1 MKRIEERIPEQNIF
15 LYGPKNTMKMYL
27 EKEYAEKLLEMPI
40 PEFWV
45 KTAWRMKKKMTSK
58 SVFVWNFFE
67 HICTSVPYRF
77 ESMNRNYPGHMNILV
92 SEKPPE
98 WYSEEIR
105 TFLELKKF
113 KFIQIKG
120 KMNTK

>member
-1 MKRIEERIPEQNIF
+1 MEEEKTTKRNIF
-15 LYGPKNTMKMYL
+15 LYGLKGNLRDYL
-27 EKEYAEKLLEMPI
+27 KSEYAENLLEMPI

-45 KTAWRMKKKMTSK
+45 KTAWRMKKKMTPK
-58 SVFVWNFFE
+58 SVFMWNFFE

-77 ESMNRNYPGHMNILV
+77 ESMNRNYPGHMNIIV

-105 TFLELKKF
+105 TFLEKKKF
-113 KFIQIKG
+113 IFMRLKEKTNI
-120 KMNTK
+120 N